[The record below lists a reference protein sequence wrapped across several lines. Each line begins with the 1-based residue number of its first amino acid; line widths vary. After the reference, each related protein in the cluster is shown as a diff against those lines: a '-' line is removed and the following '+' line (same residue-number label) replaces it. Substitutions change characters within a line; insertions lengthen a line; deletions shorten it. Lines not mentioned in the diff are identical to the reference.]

1 MQFYVVLILASCL
14 GNILIQRQVTWM
26 KEAKEASGP
35 QPGKQDPVSFDT
47 RSDKVLPTCLSLPI
61 VVNEQEGRTEV
72 G

>member
-14 GNILIQRQVTWM
+14 GNIPVQRQVTWM
-26 KEAKEASGP
+26 KEAEEASGP

-47 RSDKVLPTCLSLPI
+47 RSDKVLPTCLSQPI
-61 VVNEQEGRTEV
+61 VVNQQEGRTKV